1 MPTSMNI
8 TVSGNVPVDVEEMS
22 DRWAVYVN
30 GFSFYA
36 YGHTRDEAMKT
47 AHEGVTTLL
56 QSRKDNLG
64 QLIGMIDASGLEL
77 DLTLEVSR
85 IEMENEADP
94 MEAGTDRDHLVFSD
108 SWRSAVHA

>member
-1 MPTSMNI
+1 MQTSLKI

-47 AHEGVTTLL
+47 AHEGVTALL
-56 QSRKDNLG
+56 QSRNDNLG
-64 QLIGMIDASGLEL
+64 KLIGVIDASGLDL
-77 DLTLEVSR
+77 GLTLEVSR
-85 IEMENEADP
+85 TEIDNEADP
-94 MEAGTDRDHLVFSD
+94 MADGVDRELLTFSD